1 MGQTFKAAVAMP
13 NGTIEIQN
21 FQTPDPKPDAGLLKV
36 AVTGVCGSDWMFF
49 QDFPKIQGPAIL
61 GHETV
66 GYVQEVGAIAGPKWG
81 VKEGDLVAL

>member
-49 QDFPKIQGPAIL
+49 QDFPKLQGPAIL
-61 GHETV
+61 EQPDTTV
-66 GYVQEVGAIAGPKWG
+66 WLEPGF
-81 VKEGDLVAL
+81 EGRVDKLGNLLVERNA

>member
-49 QDFPKIQGPAIL
+49 QDFPKFKGPLFWVTRLWAMCKKWAPL
-61 GHETV
+61 PAPS
-66 GYVQEVGAIAGPKWG
+66 GA
-81 VKEGDLVAL
+81 